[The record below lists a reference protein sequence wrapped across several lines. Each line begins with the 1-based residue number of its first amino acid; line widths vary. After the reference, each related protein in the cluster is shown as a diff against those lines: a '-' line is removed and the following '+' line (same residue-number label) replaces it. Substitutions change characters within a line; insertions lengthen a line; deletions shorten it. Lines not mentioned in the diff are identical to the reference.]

1 MTDIAREKKTM
12 SFSDHMRLWFKNFLT
27 PIAAFLNRIGL
38 MPNTVTLFG
47 LFGTT
52 IGAILLAFGYITAGG
67 IVIVLMAPIDAL
79 DGTMARLRAMPS
91 KFGGFVDSVTDRYSE
106 LVIYAGLLIHYI
118 RTENWLTCVLV
129 YFAAAGSVLVSYV
142 KARAEGLGFK
152 ADVGIL
158 TRLERYLVLGPGLVF
173 NIPIISLWIVA
184 ILANFTALQRIYHV
198 RKQAYKS
205 QL

>member
-1 MTDIAREKKTM
+1 MTDIVREKKAM
-12 SFSDHMRLWFKNFLT
+12 SFSDHMRVWFKNFLT

-79 DGTMARLRAMPS
+79 DGTMARLREMPS

-106 LVIYAGLLIHYI
+106 LVIYAGLLIYYI
-118 RTENWLTCVLV
+118 RAENWLACVLV

-142 KARAEGLGFK
+142 KSSRRRIGFQGRCGYLDTVRTLPGVRTGIGLQHT
-152 ADVGIL
+152 DHL
-158 TRLERYLVLGPGLVF
+158 
-173 NIPIISLWIVA
+173 IVDCCD
-184 ILANFTALQRIYHV
+184 
-198 RKQAYKS
+198 S
-205 QL
+205 G